1 MGALCLINKLYLM
14 NYFKTIKYYTEREM
28 IDLSID
34 QIKLRIKKIC
44 DEHNNHET
52 IVKKIKHGRTYAW
65 GINYKFLHLFKRE
78 RALAKNSKN
87 RKLKSQIKHSNI
99 RKTRNYEYEIS
110 INLKDGLKQNDSQSY
125 DQTYYS
131 YIVEELFKITREDLL
146 YVHEVD
152 KYGYNHIHIACNGNE
167 DDIKIA
173 LDFVMVNKLKF
184 DRAFL
189 KSSRAVHC
197 EPLEN
202 EYAYRQYLK
211 KIQQFPSFGAVAT
224 NSEMYIYE
232 EDNYV

>member
-1 MGALCLINKLYLM
+1 M
-14 NYFKTIKYYTEREM
+14 NIYRTIKFYTERNM
-28 IDLSID
+28 IDLSRD
-34 QIKLRIKKIC
+34 QIIKRINHIR
-44 DEHNNHET
+44 NNRKDHET
-52 IVKKIKHGRTYAW
+52 IVKKIKVGRTYAW
-65 GINYKFLHLFKRE
+65 AINYQFLDLFKRE

-167 DDIKIA
+167 EDIKIA
-173 LDFVMVNKLKF
+173 LDFVMVNKLKY

-211 KIQQFPSFGAVAT
+211 KLQQFPSFGAVAT